1 MSKSEHLES
10 SKKKI
15 QQICDG
21 KVSIHTD
28 SQFSDNHGK
37 ELIIPL
43 VHFMDK

>member
-15 QQICDG
+15 EQICDG
-21 KVSIHTD
+21 TVSIHTD
-28 SQFSDNHGK
+28 IQFCNNHGK
-37 ELIIPL
+37 DLTIYL